1 MPHGAPDLDQAA
13 SVGASHFVPIVR
25 YLSLSL
31 DIDLNSRF
39 ALKEQRGGL
48 GPGAAEKLA
57 LISSGSRGHRQVLCC
72 PGQDCEQSALV
83 IWDCVQSVLKV
94 WDCVKSTLVHWDCV
108 QSSIVSH
115 CTGIVY
121 EMLQSSEV
129 VYIMAQE

>member
-48 GPGAAEKLA
+48 WPGAAEKLA
-57 LISSGSRGHRQVLCC
+57 LISSGSRGQ
-72 PGQDCEQSALV
+72 
-83 IWDCVQSVLKV
+83 
-94 WDCVKSTLVHWDCV
+94 
-108 QSSIVSH
+108 
-115 CTGIVY
+115 IVY
-121 EMLQSSEV
+121 ELLADCVRSV
-129 VYIMAQE
+129 AQE

>member
-1 MPHGAPDLDQAA
+1 M
-13 SVGASHFVPIVR
+13 GASHFVPIVR

-57 LISSGSRGHRQVLCC
+57 LISSGSRGHRQVQCC

-83 IWDCVQSVLKV
+83 IWDCVQSALKV

-108 QSSIVSH
+108 YSSIVSH

-121 EMLQSSEV
+121 KMFQSSEI
-129 VYIMAQE
+129 VYIMA

>member
-1 MPHGAPDLDQAA
+1 MVHPDLDQAE

-57 LISSGSRGHRQVLCC
+57 LISSGSRGQRLRLL
-72 PGQDCEQSALV
+72 SA
-83 IWDCVQSVLKV
+83 
-94 WDCVKSTLVHWDCV
+94 
-108 QSSIVSH
+108 
-115 CTGIVY
+115 IVY
-121 EMLQSSEV
+121 EV
-129 VYIMAQE
+129 AQE